1 MSRCSK
7 FYGTING
14 KEHPVS
20 NGPKGSLEDA
30 YECNLTEALKA
41 ELLADGLQ
49 GAPLDALKEDAHIFE
64 AGSKLLLAIPRVL
77 LQQGRP
83 LAHLSVED
91 ADGQVEGTRCDV
103 RWRIDQHALLDQC
116 QLDQVLSQVEEL
128 VSGLRDLAE
137 ALEESIA

>member
-1 MSRCSK
+1 MLVTMEASHFANFLSFYRTVLPGCSK

-14 KEHPVS
+14 EVHPVS

-30 YECNLTEALKA
+30 YECNLTEALQA

-77 LQQGRP
+77 L
-83 LAHLSVED
+83 
-91 ADGQVEGTRCDV
+91 
-103 RWRIDQHALLDQC
+103 
-116 QLDQVLSQVEEL
+116 
-128 VSGLRDLAE
+128 
-137 ALEESIA
+137 